1 MMSDPLPVHLTFIR
15 KQRGDDEHGS
25 KSFRPEFADQ
35 TSAERC
41 VHEFK
46 VLIFNCNRF
55 GAQKKNKKLFPS
67 LFSWTFF
74 ALRLSLSSQP

>member
-1 MMSDPLPVHLTFIR
+1 MMSDPLPVHHTFIR

-55 GAQKKNKKLFPS
+55 GAQKKKKT
-67 LFSWTFF
+67 FSELVFLDIFCTAPEFK
-74 ALRLSLSSQP
+74 